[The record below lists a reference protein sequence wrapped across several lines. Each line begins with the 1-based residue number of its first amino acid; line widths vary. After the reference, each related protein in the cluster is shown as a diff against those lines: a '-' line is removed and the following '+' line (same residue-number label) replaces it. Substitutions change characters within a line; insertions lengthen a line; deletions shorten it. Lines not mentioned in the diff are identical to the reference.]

1 MKKIISLLAVSMLAL
16 SACGQASAQTSA
28 QTGPAK
34 VTVSMT
40 EWSVNLSQTS
50 IPAGEVTFVLKNT
63 GTITHELIIAKTDLA
78 QDKMPMASEDP
89 LKVDESASIGEI
101 GDVEAGQTKEDIF
114 NLAPGNYVLMC
125 NEQSHYMS
133 GMHIAFT
140 VK

>member
-16 SACGQASAQTSA
+16 SACGQASA

>member
-16 SACGQASAQTSA
+16 SACAQTSA
-28 QTGPAK
+28 QTAPAK

-40 EWSVNLSQTS
+40 EWAVNLSQNS
-50 IPAGEVTFVLKNT
+50 IPAGKVTFVLKNA
-63 GTITHELIIAKTDLA
+63 GTITHELVIVKTDLA
-78 QDKMPMASEDP
+78 MDKMPMQGEDP

-114 NLAPGNYVLMC
+114 DLAPGNYILIC